1 MGAPADQGLAPG
13 GQGTIQERA
22 AWTTNGRQMF
32 RVAWHARSFL
42 CLEWQQTGRDCQALS
57 TKYCQGSLSGCG
69 AALYPTGM
77 LALGPIAPSRFL
89 ACSRLLSFCNTA
101 ARFGAAPRD
110 DDDDDDNIPR

>member
-1 MGAPADQGLAPG
+1 M
-13 GQGTIQERA
+13 
-22 AWTTNGRQMF
+22 
-32 RVAWHARSFL
+32 RVPF
-42 CLEWQQTGRDCQALS
+42 CALS
-57 TKYCQGSLSGCG
+57 GNRLGETVRHYRPSIARVLWYTHHDGFLSSKRLGVGAKAYHTCHTFLWSGCG

-110 DDDDDDNIPR
+110 DDDDDNIPR